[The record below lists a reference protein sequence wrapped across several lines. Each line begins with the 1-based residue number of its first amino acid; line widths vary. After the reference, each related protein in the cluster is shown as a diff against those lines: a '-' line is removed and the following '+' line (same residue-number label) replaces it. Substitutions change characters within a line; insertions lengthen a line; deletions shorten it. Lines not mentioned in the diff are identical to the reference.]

1 MNKEQAKKAA
11 SVMLAWAD
19 GKTIECKRKDGES
32 WGRDSTGTMSLVW
45 DWSTFDTGTMSLAW
59 DWSTFDYRVK
69 PEPKLRPWTADE
81 VPLGAW
87 MRFKRNPQDRV
98 LLGWVSVQ
106 ADRDLWL
113 DEREYST
120 DGGKTWL
127 PCGVV
132 KESK

>member
-1 MNKEQAKKAA
+1 MIG
-11 SVMLAWAD
+11 WAN
-19 GKTIECKRKDGES
+19 GKTIQWRR
-32 WGRDSTGTMSLVW
+32 RDQSEW
-45 DWSTFDTGTMSLAW
+45 FDIEPACTATILSW

-98 LLGWVSVQ
+98 LIAWVSVQ

-113 DEREYST
+113 DEREHT
-120 DGGKTWL
+120 IDGGKTWL
-127 PCGVV
+127 PCGVEEA
-132 KESK
+132 KP

>member
-1 MNKEQAKKAA
+1 MNIEQTKEAIRVMQAF
-11 SVMLAWAD
+11 VD
-19 GKTIECKRKDGES
+19 GKDVQSMYEGK
-32 WGRDSTGTMSLVW
+32 WSLVHVPRWNW
-45 DWSTFDTGTMSLAW
+45 DDTQ
-59 DWSTFDYRVK
+59 YRIK
-69 PEPKLRPWTADE
+69 PTPVLRPWTADE

-132 KESK
+132 EESK

>member
-1 MNKEQAKKAA
+1 VNIEQTKETIRVMDA
-11 SVMLAWAD
+11 SINGMEV
-19 GKTIECKRKDGES
+19 ES
-32 WGRDSTGTMSLVW
+32 KLIGTY
-45 DWSTFDTGTMSLAW
+45 DWVLDKNPSWNWLNY
-59 DWSTFDYRVK
+59 DYRIK
-69 PEPKLRPWTADE
+69 PTAKLRPWTADE

-132 KESK
+132 EESK

>member
-1 MNKEQAKKAA
+1 MNKEQSREAG
-11 SVMLAWAD
+11 SVMIGWAN
-19 GKTIECKRKDGES
+19 GKTIQWRR
-32 WGRDSTGTMSLVW
+32 RDQNEWFDIEPACTATILSW
-45 DWSTFDTGTMSLAW
+45 DWDEFE
-59 DWSTFDYRVK
+59 YRVK

-98 LLGWVSVQ
+98 LIGWVSVQ

-113 DEREYST
+113 DEREHSI

-127 PCGVV
+127 PCGVEEA
-132 KESK
+132 KP